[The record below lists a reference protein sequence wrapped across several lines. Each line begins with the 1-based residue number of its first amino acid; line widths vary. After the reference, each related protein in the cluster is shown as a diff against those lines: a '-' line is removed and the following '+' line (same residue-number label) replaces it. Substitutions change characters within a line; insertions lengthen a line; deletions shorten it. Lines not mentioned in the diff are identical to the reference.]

1 MYDIRPS
8 HVFVHRRVYANPQ
21 AVARLERMLRA
32 LGDPPVM
39 EVDAGDT
46 EKVLKLAG
54 PPAGAAPAGVPVRMG
69 FERRAADPALLFN
82 TFVWDAPPPPPLN
95 EGEYQDPATRR
106 IRRLMAGAGE
116 DFAYSRRDELISGG
130 VRYVCQGGWGIHSLT
145 GCVHKCNYCY
155 EGYVVNIMLDLE
167 DFAEN
172 VYQTTLRRPHQKLY
186 RHDMYSD
193 AICFEPEYGSS
204 AILSEMFARTGDK
217 YLLYY
222 TKSDNVD
229 HLLDLP
235 HKSNAIFYLSLA
247 TETVCRVIERDT
259 PSMARRIEALRR
271 CQQAGYRVRVGFSP
285 IIPLRDWRA
294 EASECLE
301 QLFAAVRPETVRLW
315 VLSMMSASNAEALIG
330 AERLD
335 PRLLQSIRENRDPNP
350 KEMFDQPFPRAAR
363 AEVYAHY
370 LDEIRRISPDTPV
383 TLCSE
388 RRELWDMLADRL
400 SVSPDELYCCCGCTS
415 AERHVT

>member
-1 MYDIRPS
+1 
-8 HVFVHRRVYANPQ
+8 
-21 AVARLERMLRA
+21 
-32 LGDPPVM
+32 
-39 EVDAGDT
+39 
-46 EKVLKLAG
+46 
-54 PPAGAAPAGVPVRMG
+54 
-69 FERRAADPALLFN
+69 
-82 TFVWDAPPPPPLN
+82 
-95 EGEYQDPATRR
+95 
-106 IRRLMAGAGE
+106 
-116 DFAYSRRDELISGG
+116 
-130 VRYVCQGGWGIHSLT
+130 
-145 GCVHKCNYCY
+145 
-155 EGYVVNIMLDLE
+155 
-167 DFAEN
+167 
-172 VYQTTLRRPHQKLY
+172 
-186 RHDMYSD
+186 
-193 AICFEPEYGSS
+193 
-204 AILSEMFARTGDK
+204 
-217 YLLYY
+217 
-222 TKSDNVD
+222 
-229 HLLDLP
+229 
-235 HKSNAIFYLSLA
+235 
-247 TETVCRVIERDT
+247 
-259 PSMARRIEALRR
+259 
-271 CQQAGYRVRVGFSP
+271 VGFSP
-285 IIPLRDWRA
+285 ISPLRDWRA